1 MRISNQY
8 NSKIKIKS
16 AFQTKAMAHLI
27 EAPGPGSL
35 MTPVT
40 SEALKSQNDFNDND
54 DAMDIDAHIVE
65 DPYAEIA
72 SLNALVSPNEK
83 QFELF
88 VTKVRQSVWPD
99 MAKFRHFGNIL

>member
-1 MRISNQY
+1 
-8 NSKIKIKS
+8 
-16 AFQTKAMAHLI
+16 MAHLI

-40 SEALKSQNDFNDND
+40 SEALTSQNDFNDND

-88 VTKVRQSVWPD
+88 VTKVRQSV
-99 MAKFRHFGNIL
+99 

>member
-1 MRISNQY
+1 
-8 NSKIKIKS
+8 
-16 AFQTKAMAHLI
+16 MAHLI

-35 MTPVT
+35 MT
-40 SEALKSQNDFNDND
+40 ALTSQNDFNDND

-99 MAKFRHFGNIL
+99 MAKFRHFGKIL